1 MPSNS
6 PRRKCTVCVYSD
18 ALTCPRISAEED
30 ADLSKML
37 QRITAQHQQ
46 LFNRADPAIRPGK
59 LDPVVNEQGTELEHV
74 SVALNEELSKQIV
87 KQSIAVI
94 LNQNNIGG
102 TTLMRI
108 IYTQFSCSILTRAG
122 CEHQALDV
130 LTDVLEDFM
139 LHIGRV
145 ARSYLDLPGSEMSS
159 LDASVKAVS
168 DLAGECT
175 DGIREWLLEKKRDE
189 SRALREALIEEGS
202 RQALHREM
210 TPFIAFTRKSKPAPQ
225 LSNHHIGFY
234 QHQQQAQQAL
244 QQQQQQAQNQLQQLQ
259 QQQAQMQQ
267 TQGLTQHQLLQLQMQ
282 QRTRMQQPQMHPQ
295 MQGAQVKKEGMPP
308 QGAPQ
313 RFPPTGPPDMTNP
326 HAPRINSFP
335 PNLPHNPAGTPGAD
349 NALRRS
355 AKRRK
360 GEGGEPIPVGPTIPS
375 PETDARRVRPTRGRR
390 SYPEED
396 YLDDS
401 QLRHLDE
408 MDKPGQGAPEMPAH
422 HIPASYPPHAAA
434 PEMMQPMNAMTY
446 QPPPGAQV
454 PVGRGRGAPPMN
466 RPVPITNP
474 PPMPPQPVAMPPQPM
489 PEEDPNAKVSL
500 LTLACMLVLTLR
512 I

>member
-1 MPSNS
+1 
-6 PRRKCTVCVYSD
+6 
-18 ALTCPRISAEED
+18 
-30 ADLSKML
+30 ML

-46 LFNRADPAIRPGK
+46 LFNRADPAIRSGK
-59 LDPVVNEQGTELEHV
+59 LDPVLNEQGTELEHV
-74 SVALNEELSKQIV
+74 SVSLNEELSKQLV

-102 TTLMRI
+102 TALNVRCARWIAQTDA
-108 IYTQFSCSILTRAG
+108 QPG

-145 ARSYLDLPGSEMSS
+145 ARSYMDLPGSEMTH
-159 LDASVKAVS
+159 LDASAKAVS

-210 TPFIAFTRKSKPAPQ
+210 TPFIAFTRKTKPSPQ
-225 LSNHHIGFY
+225 LSNHHIGFF

-267 TQGLTQHQLLQLQMQ
+267 TQGLTHNQLLQLQMQ
-282 QRTRMQQPQMHPQ
+282 QRTRMQQQPQMHPQ
-295 MQGAQVKKEGMPP
+295 MGAQVKKEGMPP

-313 RFPPTGPPDMTNP
+313 RFPPNGPPDMSNP

-335 PNLPHNPAGTPGAD
+335 PNLPHNPAGAPGGAD

-360 GEGGEPIPVGPTIPS
+360 GEGGEPIPVGPTITS
-375 PETDARRVRPTRGRR
+375 PDTDSRRVRPTRGRR

-401 QLRHLDE
+401 QLRHLDAE
-408 MDKPGQGAPEMPAH
+408 MDKPGHVAPEMPAH

-474 PPMPPQPVAMPPQPM
+474 PPMPQPVAMPTQPI
-489 PEEDPNAKVSL
+489 PEEDPNAKVSITNCL
-500 LTLACMLVLTLR
+500 EPIINSR